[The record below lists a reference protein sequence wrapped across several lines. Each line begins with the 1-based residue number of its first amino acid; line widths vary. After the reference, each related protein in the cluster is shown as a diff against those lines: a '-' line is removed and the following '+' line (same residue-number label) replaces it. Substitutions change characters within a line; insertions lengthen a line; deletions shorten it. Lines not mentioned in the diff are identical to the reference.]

1 MKQITRRSA
10 VFTAAVCMAVTLAGC
25 SGNSSSTSGG
35 EPATPN
41 YVNGY
46 LGTANIRN
54 ATVYAVPVNV
64 QGQPGTELD
73 ELDQQVYLGEVASS
87 DVQGYFR
94 VRISNDYIGGA
105 MVFITEGKP
114 AGTTT
119 AVCELTLGCADGR
132 AYKEAK
138 AVASDFSLTAA
149 VGNVQNNTRVNI
161 NWLTHLAADHAYT
174 SYIDEAGDQGN
185 APQTPKEGMFT
196 PFTIERGNLW
206 LSKQFDLGDI
216 VSLRPIA
223 PSQLAADSGLSQSLL
238 EPGIRYGA
246 LVAAAQQL
254 AKDESI
260 SESQW
265 LVEVVEQQRS
275 LQGQL
280 YLNHGTEFS
289 LCRLYGAAAAVL
301 QTNLAVAGSAAP
313 AAAETAL
320 QALNSRRDSL
330 CTDANENQTS
340 QIEVR
345 VDEINGWVDRFEQA
359 KEFLTDLN
367 QRLLNFS
374 GDDQKTCGDYTGND
388 CVNSFVDPAYVKKTV
403 DYYDGLEALYRKV
416 GPGLDIAVEN
426 LRDHALDF
434 IRCLNGEVC
443 VGGNFNATAK
453 TYSADGI
460 TLMVQGVLVGLDGE
474 VAGNF
479 NAFDVEITG
488 TQAVNYVNGD
498 GVSQTLTVAYKTVTD
513 SSTNTESKA
522 RLRLVYN
529 DAYEK
534 PPLTAVDDGT
544 GTLPVGYTEALGFDI
559 EWPQVEITFN
569 GEQEALDFYLA
580 AKLIGVKDALGANSL
595 YHYNLTELSL
605 RTRIQGEKLGT
616 FNEQGVSGDLR
627 NQAELTFSLTPNNA
641 ANYYSPTPW
650 PRSAD
655 YFQAR
660 EGFVADPDAPVIEPN
675 LFSYRLRQ
683 DESVVLSAT
692 EAGVTTEVLADY
704 LEIETRGLGIN
715 RFELFTTDDQR
726 VLRKCSI
733 ERDSSNE
740 SIELKKIC
748 TSANSVEEG
757 FDLINDLIDGEED
770 YLGLFAIPGRG
781 AYKPDFPASISWGD
795 GDVNGILRASFVQGL
810 DQLNLRVAHELVDVV
825 NNVATRAPRAIVNV
839 RVNRPSVDNWE
850 VAIAA
855 GYDYDYLVDVLP
867 TGTRAQSLYLSY
879 LVRDLGGQGDKRFFT
894 ELGSL
899 IVFRGGVKLFTD
911 DEKGESIGVT
921 LASRVDYE
929 LGDGSTPCGYANR
942 DQLVAV
948 ADSCDAVGYITFR
961 NALVAVI
968 REEREGVYVARFSD
982 GSFILLGV

>member
-1 MKQITRRSA
+1 MKQTSRRSA
-10 VFTAAVCMAVTLAGC
+10 VFTAAVLMAVTLAGC
-25 SGNSSSTSGG
+25 SGNSSSSSGRQ
-35 EPATPN
+35 PVTPN

-54 ATVYAVPVNV
+54 AMVYAVPVNV

-73 ELDQQVYLGEVASS
+73 KLNQQVYLGEVTSS
-87 DVQGYFR
+87 DAQGYYRVRVAQQDIGKAMVLIVQGK
-94 VRISNDYIGGA
+94 
-105 MVFITEGKP
+105 E

-119 AVCELTLGCADGR
+119 AVCELTLGCADGW
-132 AYKEAK
+132 AYKQAK
-138 AVASDFSLTAA
+138 VVASDFSLTAA
-149 VGNVQNNTRVNI
+149 VGNVQNNTRINI

-206 LSKQFDLGDI
+206 LSKQFEVADI
-216 VSLRPIA
+216 ISLRPIA

-246 LVAAAQQL
+246 LVAAAQKL
-254 AKDESI
+254 AKDEP
-260 SESQW
+260 QW
-265 LVEVVEQQRS
+265 LAKVVEQQRA

-280 YLNHGTEFS
+280 YFNHDTEFS
-289 LCRLYGAAAAVL
+289 LCRLYGAAAEVL
-301 QTNLAVAGSAAP
+301 QSNRDQAGSAAP
-313 AAAETAL
+313 AAAEAAQ
-320 QALNSRRDSL
+320 QALNRRRATL
-330 CTDANENQTS
+330 CTDANKNKTS

-345 VDEINGWVDRFEQA
+345 VDEINGWVDRFKQA
-359 KEFLTDLN
+359 EEFLTDLN

-374 GDDQKTCGDYTGND
+374 GDDSKTCGVYTGDD
-388 CVNSFVDPAYVKKTV
+388 CVNSFVDPAYVTKTV

-416 GPGLDIAVEN
+416 GPGLDIAVER

-434 IRCLNGEVC
+434 IRCLNGKNC
-443 VGGNFNATAK
+443 VSGNFNAK

-460 TLMVQGVLVGLDGE
+460 TLTVKGVLVGLDGE
-474 VAGNF
+474 VAGQF

-488 TQAVNYVNGD
+488 TQTVNYVNGN
-498 GVSQTLTVAYKTVTD
+498 GVNQTLSVAYKTVKNAG
-513 SSTNTESKA
+513 TNTENKA

-529 DAYEK
+529 NAYTQ
-534 PPLTAVDDGT
+534 PPLTAVDDGS
-544 GTLPVGYTEALGFDI
+544 GTLPAGYTEALGFDL
-559 EWPQVEITFN
+559 EWPLVEITFG
-569 GEQEALDFYLA
+569 GEQETLDFYLA
-580 AKLIGVKDALGANSL
+580 AKLIGVKDALEPTSL

-605 RTRIQGEKLGT
+605 RTRVQGAKLGS

-627 NQAELTFSLTPNNA
+627 NQAELTFSLKPNNA

-655 YFQAR
+655 YFQAH
-660 EGFVADPDAPVIEPN
+660 EGFVADPDAPVM
-675 LFSYRLRQ
+675 FSYRLRQ

-692 EAGVTTEVLADY
+692 EADVTTEVLANY

-733 ERDSSNE
+733 ERDEGGLSL
-740 SIELKKIC
+740 ELKKIC
-748 TSANSVEEG
+748 TSANSVEG
-757 FDLINDLIDGEED
+757 DFDLIDDLINGEED

-795 GDVNGILRASFVQGL
+795 GDVDGILRASFVQGL

-839 RVNRPSVDNWE
+839 RVNRPTVDNWE

-879 LVRDLGGQGDKRFFT
+879 LVRDLAGQGDKRFFT

-929 LGDGSTPCGYANR
+929 LGEESTPCGYANR

-948 ADSCDAVGYITFR
+948 ARSCDAVGYITFR

-968 REEREGVYVARFSD
+968 REERSGVYVARFSN
-982 GSFILLGV
+982 GRFIVLGV